1 MYAVYFRMPWHC
13 SICIALM
20 CPDLKELLRHMRVQ
34 HQNEFPLICGVTGC
48 QRNCLTHRALYHHC
62 STHHIP
68 SWMGEE
74 NRSGSRVFHPVPFV
88 VPDRDAEAFVPL
100 PPQLNEVE
108 LEAEYNPES
117 SNDNTDSDNDSDND
131 SDIENRESSDD
142 EDVLIEDANGF
153 NIDVRSRV
161 AVGMTQMRRKFRLT
175 QVSNH
180 VIYLGIVVME
190 LFFFRDGGHLYG
202 FFFIT

>member
-1 MYAVYFRMPWHC
+1 M
-13 SICIALM
+13 
-20 CPDLKELLRHMRVQ
+20 
-34 HQNEFPLICGVTGC
+34 
-48 QRNCLTHRALYHHC
+48 
-62 STHHIP
+62 
-68 SWMGEE
+68 
-74 NRSGSRVFHPVPFV
+74 
-88 VPDRDAEAFVPL
+88 PL

-190 LFFFRDGGHLYG
+190 LFFFEREGTYM
-202 FFFIT
+202 FFFFSLPKKTYACSSFVEITLVKFYSISCKCKYPLYNLMNNFCNRLLINWWTN